1 MSHPWNLTHIRVAHP
16 LRSLQRVGIPESELL
31 GIFLSRFRPCATAP
45 ALRLSSMPTGLKRY
59 YGNDH
64 LHFLTCTCYHRQ
76 PWLHEARNRDLFLRI
91 FDEERQRYG
100 FVVVGYVVMPEP
112 GAPFLARSVREKW
125 GSPRGRNFI
134 DR

>member
-1 MSHPWNLTHIRVAHP
+1 
-16 LRSLQRVGIPESELL
+16 
-31 GIFLSRFRPCATAP
+31 
-45 ALRLSSMPTGLKRY
+45 MPTGLKRY